1 MADVERRVA
10 LVTGANRGMGYE
22 TVRQLARLGMR
33 VILSGRDPSRVRRA
47 AAELEAEGESVDWA
61 VMDVTAAAQ
70 VKTAV
75 DAAVQR
81 YGRIDVLV
89 NNAGALLESG
99 TASVWQADPATLMRI
114 YDINVLGALRVSQAV
129 VPVMRRN
136 DYGRIVNVSSGMGQL
151 AEMNGHWPGYRMSKT
166 ALNALTRILADE
178 LGPGNIKV
186 NAVCPG
192 WVRTAMGGPGA
203 ERTVEE
209 GVATTVWLA
218 CLPDDGPSGG
228 FFRDRAPI
236 PW

>member
-1 MADVERRVA
+1 MADVEPRVA

-33 VILSGRDPSRVRRA
+33 VILSGRDPSRVRQA
-47 AAELEAEGESVDWA
+47 VAQLEAEGQSVDWA
-61 VMDVTAAAQ
+61 VMDVTVAAQ
-70 VKTAV
+70 VRTAV

-89 NNAGALLESG
+89 NNAGVLLESG
-99 TASVWQADPATLMRI
+99 TASVWQADPAPLMRT
-114 YDINVLGALRVSQAV
+114 YDVNVMGALRLSQAV

-136 DYGRIVNVSSGMGQL
+136 GYGRIVNVSSGMGQL

-178 LGPGNIKV
+178 LGPGNVKV

-203 ERTVEE
+203 DRTVEE

-218 CLPDDGPSGG
+218 CLPNDGPSGG